1 MSDSETT
8 AAAEQA
14 AEEAAAR
21 RGRAR
26 RVWLTRL
33 GVVVAI
39 AGVLWLGWY
48 LIVGRSHVS
57 TDDAYVDADMA
68 QITPLMSASV
78 VAVHV
83 IDTQVVKAG
92 TVLVEP
98 TSGNT
103 GIALGFVAAARGY
116 RLIVCMPE
124 GASVERRKM
133 LRLMGAEVQSTPARL
148 GMAGAIARAEAIVAA
163 TPGAWT
169 GKEKVKAVAS
179 KMSGLRPKARMISS
193 LVGN

>member
-39 AGVLWLGWY
+39 AGVLWLGGY

-68 QITPLMSASV
+68 QITPLMSAS
-78 VAVHV
+78 AA
-83 IDTQVVKAG
+83 TA
-92 TVLVEP
+92 
-98 TSGNT
+98 
-103 GIALGFVAAARGY
+103 VAAMIVVPIRAAR
-116 RLIVCMPE
+116 P
-124 GASVERRKM
+124 
-133 LRLMGAEVQSTPARL
+133 
-148 GMAGAIARAEAIVAA
+148 
-163 TPGAWT
+163 
-169 GKEKVKAVAS
+169 
-179 KMSGLRPKARMISS
+179 PKAAPPCSTRRRDKAPR
-193 LVGN
+193 GPR